1 MARPSS
7 TPHDRALAELYAA
20 APEEFV
26 LVRARVEAELRRD
39 GDDAGAA
46 DVRARRRPNLAAWA
60 CNQLARRDPDGVAAL
75 LDATRRVIDA
85 QANAEPGVGAA
96 ALRDA
101 ARDRHDLLDRL
112 TDAAVSVLRGR
123 VPQPD
128 TYRAS
133 ITATLDAGSLE
144 PEHADELRAGRLTRP
159 LTAPAGFGPSTAAP
173 ATAGNDA
180 TRARAHTARQAL
192 AAARREATAAGNAA
206 KTAASELT
214 SATLRADAATAHL
227 HDVERALERAR
238 ASATQTAEQAGAAQA
253 RADEAR
259 RAADAAA
266 DALRRAE
273 QTGGR

>member
-1 MARPSS
+1 VARPSS
-7 TPHDRALAELYAA
+7 PHDQALDELYAA

-26 LVRARVEAELRRD
+26 LVRARVEGDLRRA
-39 GDDAGAA
+39 GDDAGAS

-60 CNQLARRDPDGVAAL
+60 CNQLARRDPDGIAAL
-75 LDATRRVIDA
+75 LDATQRIVDA
-85 QANAEPGVGAA
+85 QANAEPGPGAA

-112 TDAAVSVLRGR
+112 ADAAVTVLRGR

-144 PEHADELRAGRLTRP
+144 PERADELRAGRLTRP
-159 LTAPAGFGPSTAAP
+159 LAAPAGFGPSSAGP
-173 ATAGNDA
+173 ATAGDDA
-180 TRARAHTARQAL
+180 TRAETARQAL
-192 AAARREATAAGNAA
+192 AAARREATATANAA
-206 KTAASELT
+206 KTAAAELT

-227 HDVERALERAR
+227 HEVERALERAR
-238 ASATQTAEQAGAAQA
+238 ASAQQTAEEARAAQA
-253 RADEAR
+253 RAEETR
-259 RAADAAA
+259 TAADAAA

-273 QTGGR
+273 QIGHR